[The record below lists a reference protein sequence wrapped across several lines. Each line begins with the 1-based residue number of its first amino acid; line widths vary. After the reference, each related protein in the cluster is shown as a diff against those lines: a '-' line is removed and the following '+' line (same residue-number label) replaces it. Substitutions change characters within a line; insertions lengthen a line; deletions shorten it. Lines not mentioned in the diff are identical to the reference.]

1 MTATRIIIGCDT
13 ETTGLD
19 ECQDDILEI
28 ALVAIETPSF
38 KIVDSYSAILKPSAF
53 GMSRLAANDFVL
65 KMHEKS
71 GLLDL
76 VRGEK
81 QHLLRECGGNARLEE
96 AEAEALAFYRKHMG
110 PTEKSPMFGCNP
122 NFDRMFLN
130 VHMNKLERAFHYRNL
145 DVNALW
151 LLREYVTGADPT
163 RAKAGTAHRA
173 LADCEQAVA
182 NVHDHFGWIT
192 ELMKAVA

>member
-1 MTATRIIIGCDT
+1 MTTRIIIGCDT
-13 ETTGLD
+13 ETTGLE

-38 KIVDSYSAILKPSAF
+38 RIVDSYTAVLKASPFAI
-53 GMSRLAANDFVL
+53 GRLYANDVVL

-71 GLLDL
+71 GLLEL
-76 VRGEK
+76 VRGGK
-81 QHLLRECGGNARLEE
+81 SILTREAGGNATPGE
-96 AEAEALAFYRKHMG
+96 AEEEALAFYRKHMG

-182 NVHDHFGWIT
+182 NVHEHFGWMS
-192 ELMKAVA
+192 ELLKAVA